1 MVFACLLMLRNMNF
15 FFLQISSP
23 NWGEFSKH
31 SAPMTEGMVATSPFG
46 AGGDFESD
54 SGDGVERPLT
64 FSMKNGSNKMSID
77 LIKEA
82 AMLANNFVCPLKV
95 LAKATAV
102 F

>member
-1 MVFACLLMLRNMNF
+1 
-15 FFLQISSP
+15 LQISSP
-23 NWGEFSKH
+23 NFGEFSKH
-31 SAPMTEGMVATSPFG
+31 STPMTAAGMMAATSPFG

-54 SGDGVERPLT
+54 SGDGGERPLT

-95 LAKATAV
+95 GTSTTFRFRCCILT
-102 F
+102 

>member
-1 MVFACLLMLRNMNF
+1 MSFS
-15 FFLQISSP
+15 LQISSP

-31 SAPMTEGMVATSPFG
+31 STPLTAAGMVATSPFG
-46 AGGDFESD
+46 TGGDFESD
-54 SGDGVERPLT
+54 SGDGGERPLT

-95 LAKATAV
+95 LAEATILFV
-102 F
+102 SFCS